1 MIRGMERVENFENY
15 KKEEKEMVEER
26 KRLVEYVEGEIMDRG
41 FNENGEILVNV
52 SNVTL
57 LSAEE
62 IIKIVEQ
69 LGLEC
74 ETCEENGNF
83 RISMPEEYKIFHNNY
98 MDMYF
103 GKQGRMTD
111 SEMAELLYDYINYKG
126 FDRYGEVALN
136 TEFWSAVIPSQ
147 IERVAEYLGLEC
159 EFLNPNFETEGGI
172 VIFRKS

>member
-1 MIRGMERVENFENY
+1 MRSVVY
-15 KKEEKEMVEER
+15 KKEEKGMVEER
-26 KRLVEYVEGEIMDRG
+26 KRLVEYIEGEIMDRG

-74 ETCEENGNF
+74 KASEEDRTF
-83 RISMPEEYKIFHNNY
+83 RISMPEQYIITHNNY

-103 GKQGRMTD
+103 DKQGRMTD

-126 FDRYGEVALN
+126 FDKYGEVALN
-136 TEFWSAVIPSQ
+136 TEFWSSVSPSQ
-147 IERVAEYLGLEC
+147 IERVAGHMGYEC
-159 EFLNPNFETEGGI
+159 EFFGDSVFILREH
-172 VIFRKS
+172 K